1 MLQIRDINA
10 ELLPEV
16 KTKNIYPEYSRI
28 VCLDILMEYVP
39 EEIVSSIID
48 RSNVSEFRDEF
59 ILFTA
64 YHLLPF
70 VNRRTVNF
78 LGLLYTIIFNL
89 LENLYYISLFDHR
102 I

>member
-48 RSNVSEFRDEF
+48 RSNVSEFRD
-59 ILFTA
+59 
-64 YHLLPF
+64 
-70 VNRRTVNF
+70 
-78 LGLLYTIIFNL
+78 
-89 LENLYYISLFDHR
+89 
-102 I
+102 